1 MAEVIPQI
9 TIDGSK
15 VKETWVQNEV
25 VTNDVYNALNKAVI
39 DLKDNNNLLDSNS
52 ILFREK
58 YNSSSKNLNNAIHQ
72 GVYSFTSSAI
82 NAPSGVNGG
91 NLLVTNTSK
100 TNQGSSIITQIAF
113 CHNGA
118 IYIRT
123 KNTTENFTNWIL
135 VSGNTGGI
143 KSIQGS
149 NDTLTITNGDN
160 STQDININ
168 NVKISKKATQDS
180 QGQTINTTYVKG
192 VSASNATLTITK
204 GNGSTSSVIINN
216 VENANTVN
224 VAQRFKF
231 GVGGGSAVYRIFART
246 SLYSGTSYGN
256 STFIITS
263 TGDFGNSPLGSY
275 IVNISNRTGA
285 RRMYVRELIPDGS
298 NSTTFGYYKSG
309 SYFYF
314 GLMNTSY
321 SGECSVT
328 PLNISN
334 FSGHEVGNYK
344 NDSTVPSGWENVTI
358 EKLAPKDSPAFSG
371 TPTAPT
377 PSTSDNSTKI
387 ATTAF
392 VKSLFTASTATNGWH
407 KEASTGFIWQWGQE
421 ANYHDIMDSNYGS
434 SGSLNFPISFPNKCL
449 AVMPYLIGSKTFC
462 CVSVSSFT
470 NATIT
475 VHWDEWASS
484 VQSVKFGYIAVG
496 Y

>member
-15 VKETWVQNEV
+15 VKETWVQKEV
-25 VTNDVYNALNKAVI
+25 VTNDVYNAINKAVI
-39 DLKDNNNLLDSNS
+39 NLKDNNNLLDSNAM
-52 ILFREK
+52 LFREE

-72 GVYSFTSSAI
+72 GIYSFTNSAV

-149 NDTLTITNGDN
+149 NDTLTITKGDN

-168 NVKISKKATQDS
+168 NVKISEKATQDS

-204 GNGSTSSVIINN
+204 GNGTTSTATINN
-216 VENANTVN
+216 VANATKATQDGDGNTINTTYLKLSGGTMKGNIYFTGVTSGIQRIIKN
-224 VAQRFKF
+224 TEFDSGITFTPDFMGFWDWRDNTRVLTYNYNKKELTAGVAIN
-231 GVGGGSAVYRIFART
+231 GV
-246 SLYSGTSYGN
+246 
-256 STFIITS
+256 
-263 TGDFGNSPLGSY
+263 
-275 IVNISNRTGA
+275 
-285 RRMYVRELIPDGS
+285 
-298 NSTTFGYYKSG
+298 
-309 SYFYF
+309 
-314 GLMNTSY
+314 
-321 SGECSVT
+321 
-328 PLNISN
+328 
-334 FSGHEVGNYK
+334 
-344 NDSTVPSGWENVTI
+344 
-358 EKLAPKDSPAFSG
+358 
-371 TPTAPT
+371 T

-392 VKSLFTASTATNGWH
+392 VHNLLGRAVGKTQPTLTALIDWEDMKSANGGVDVRNIRNTTYGVIAYGGDVKNASLGEGGNIFLKQNFNTFDAILINYTNDDGSFNEFSLFPMWEFYLKYNTKGVFNILQTADVYWRIRGSQSTTNP
-407 KEASTGFIWQWGQE
+407 STLTKLNIYRQNSGIIE
-421 ANYHDIMDSNYGS
+421 IYG
-434 SGSLNFPISFPNKCL
+434 
-449 AVMPYLIGSKTFC
+449 VTY
-462 CVSVSSFT
+462 
-470 NATIT
+470 
-475 VHWDEWASS
+475 
-484 VQSVKFGYIAVG
+484 
-496 Y
+496 